1 MFIILNYLYIVDK
14 YAFEWFNIPEEICQI
29 GIKGGEKMETR
40 QMFGRTQIYTDAAT
54 ITADNV
60 VAVLENALKVHSQ
73 NKSDIE
79 YLWDYYRG
87 KTPIL
92 DKIKEVRESINHKI
106 NVNRANEIV
115 TFKKGYGFGEPI
127 QYIRCGTDDTQSDE
141 VQKLNEYMRLSG
153 KHAKDSE
160 LAEWLYV
167 CGLGM
172 RMVVP
177 GDEEEPLRVYTLD
190 PRHSFVVRYNG
201 LGEPVVMG
209 VKTVTTENG
218 DDVHSVY
225 TKDAYYEIINS
236 KIIKSEPHALE
247 DVPIFQYKSSQAML
261 GSFEIV
267 LPLLDAINELESN
280 RMDDVVQFV
289 NSFLALL
296 GGSIDE
302 DTYNKLEEYKMLCL
316 PEGVDA
322 KYLSVALHQSDMQIQ
337 ADSLYEYVLTICGVP
352 NRNGG
357 SSTSDTGAATI
368 FRDGWQM
375 AESHMKSVEIEFKEA
390 EKRFLK
396 MSLRI
401 LKGMI
406 GLELALKNIEI
417 KFSRRNY
424 DNLQTKSQVL
434 TTLLNNPKIHPEL
447 AFLHSGLFLDPES
460 AYLQSREWW
469 ETNELKEQED
479 LNNYAKSLGDDDGEE
494 SVSEN

>member
-1 MFIILNYLYIVDK
+1 MPNRH
-14 YAFEWFNIPEEICQI
+14 
-29 GIKGGEKMETR
+29 KGGEKMDTR
-40 QMFGRTQIYTDAAT
+40 QMFGRTQIYTDVAT

-60 VAVLENALKVHSQ
+60 ADVLEKALKVHNA
-73 NKSDIE
+73 NKTDIE

-92 DKIKEVRESINHKI
+92 NKVKEVRESINHKI

-127 QYIRCGTDDTQSDE
+127 QYIRRGIDDSQSDE
-141 VQKLNEYMRLSG
+141 VQKLNEYMFLSG

-172 RMVVP
+172 RMVLP

-209 VKTVTTENG
+209 VKTVVKEDG
-218 DDVHSVY
+218 DAVHSVY
-225 TKDAYYEIINS
+225 TKDTYFEIVDG
-236 KIIKSEPHALE
+236 KIIKSEPHVLG
-247 DVPIFQYKSSQAML
+247 DVPLFSYKSSQAML

-296 GGSIDE
+296 GGTIDE
-302 DTYNKLEEYKMLCL
+302 DTYSKLEEYKMLCL

-322 KYLSVALHQSDMQIQ
+322 KYLSTALQQSDMQIQ

-375 AESHMKSVEIEFKEA
+375 AESHMKSVEVEFKEA

-396 MSLRI
+396 MALRI
-401 LKGMI
+401 LKDMV
-406 GLELALKNIEI
+406 GLDLALKNVEI

-434 TTLLNNPKIHPEL
+434 TTLLNNPKIHPQL
-447 AFLHSGLFLDPES
+447 AYSHSGLFLDPES
-460 AYLQSREWW
+460 AYLQSKEWW
-469 ETNELKEQED
+469 EENERKEQEE
-479 LNNYAKSLGDDDGEE
+479 LNNYAKSLGDEHDDT
-494 SVSEN
+494 V